1 MQKILFLIV
10 FISLFVLKLM
20 AHQNDFFEDIKGTVS
35 SYDEIN
41 KAKILNKLSFL
52 EREKNLTKAFEYANE
67 AEKIGIEL
75 KDSLILA
82 NAMENLGWIY
92 YKTGVWDKAFRYSRD
107 AYILSY
113 KIRDKK
119 GLAMSL
125 NNLGVIYYKQK
136 NYTEAIK
143 KFKEAY
149 SIGVQLDDPFLMV
162 RSLNN
167 TALNFLATV
176 QLDSAYHYAYQALTI
191 NNEFQTNFYNSFIY
205 RVIGDIQLVRSQ
217 IDDAIDTYKFA
228 LHTASHNHLESF
240 EASILH
246 RLGNAYMLK
255 GEIETAIELLEKG
268 KDMAL
273 EKNYQEELIQC
284 YKFLAIAYEKVDK
297 LDLAFYNQMAFNR
310 LGDIL
315 EDRVNKDRLALIA
328 AMFEVEK
335 SDAEIRYL
343 RAENDYQDLQ
353 IKSFKTYNILFTF
366 GTIFLAGLFVWLWSL
381 HKKTIAM
388 NKELLDNQMKVEQ
401 QKEELQK
408 QSQNLDR
415 SNRLKNR
422 LFSILAHDL
431 KTPVAQLQGVLGLF
445 NDDNMSQ
452 KEFLELS
459 PMLKRNVDGLY
470 VTLDNILTWSRAQM
484 EGFKVQLRPTLVKPI
499 LFECLS
505 LLEQYAI
512 GKGIAFKVE
521 VEEDLRVWV
530 DIDLFQIILR
540 NLIGNAVK
548 YSKRDSQILIEAREN
563 GDQAFFSIIDKGIGI
578 SAVKLAQIKQQQFSL
593 IDSSNGTEN
602 ERGTGLGINLCK
614 EFTKMMDGEI
624 AFESK
629 RNEGTKVFL
638 KFKRVKI
645 LSNSQGLLRQNQRA

>member
-1 MQKILFLIV
+1 MIFFPLFILDLE
-10 FISLFVLKLM
+10 
-20 AHQNDFFEDIKGTVS
+20 AQDGDAFEDLEMDLS
-35 SYDEIN
+35 
-41 KAKILNKLSFL
+41 ILEGKERGLVLNRLSFL
-52 EREKNLTKAFEYANE
+52 IREKNLSQAFEYANE
-67 AEKIGIEL
+67 AEKIGKAL

-82 NAMENLGWIY
+82 NANENLGWIY
-92 YKTGVWDKAFRYSRD
+92 YRTGVWDKAFRYSRD
-107 AYILSY
+107 AYTISY

-149 SIGVQLDDPFLMV
+149 SIGVQLNDPFLMV

-176 QLDSAYHYAYQALTI
+176 QLDSAYHYAYQSLTI
-191 NNEFQTNFYNSFIY
+191 NNEFQSNFYNSFIY
-205 RVIGDIQLVRSQ
+205 RVIGDIQLARNQ
-217 IDDAIDTYKFA
+217 LNEAISTYDFA
-228 LHTASHNHLESF
+228 LNTASHHRLESF

-246 RLGNAYMLK
+246 RLGSAYLQK

-268 KDMAL
+268 KDVAL

-284 YKFLAIAYEKVDK
+284 YKFLALAYEKVGK
-297 LDLAFYNQMAFNR
+297 LDLAFYNQLAFNR
-310 LGDIL
+310 LRDIL
-315 EDRVNKDRLALIA
+315 EDRQNKDRLALIA

-335 SDAEIRYL
+335 TDAEIRYL

-353 IKSFKTYNILFTF
+353 IKSFKTYSILFTI

-381 HKKTIAM
+381 HNKTIAM
-388 NKELLDNQMKVEQ
+388 NKELLENQMKVEQ
-401 QKEELQK
+401 QKEELQN
-408 QSQNLDR
+408 QSHTLDR

-452 KEFLELS
+452 KEFLDLS
-459 PMLKRNVDGLY
+459 PTLKRNVDGLY

-484 EGFKVQLRPTLVKPI
+484 EGFKVQLRPTLVSPI
-499 LFECLS
+499 LAECLG
-505 LLEQYAI
+505 LLEQYAL
-512 GKGIAFKVE
+512 GKGISFRVE

-530 DIDLFQIILR
+530 DTDLFQIILR

-548 YSKRDSQILIEAREN
+548 YSKRDSKIHIEANQR
-563 GDQAFFSIIDKGIGI
+563 GDFAIFSIKDNGIGI
-578 SAVKLAQIKQQQFSL
+578 SAEKLAQIKQEQFSL

-624 AFESK
+624 SFESK
-629 RNEGTKVFL
+629 RNQGTQVFL

>member
-459 PMLKRNVDGLY
+459 PTLKRNVDGLY

-563 GDQAFFSIIDKGIGI
+563 GDQAFFSIIDKGVGI
-578 SAVKLAQIKQQQFSL
+578 SAEKLAQIKQQQFSL

-602 ERGTGLGINLCK
+602 EKGTGLGINLCK

>member
-1 MQKILFLIV
+1 MRKLLFLVIFFPL
-10 FISLFVLKLM
+10 FILDLE
-20 AHQNDFFEDIKGTVS
+20 AQDGDAFEDL
-35 SYDEIN
+35 EIDLS
-41 KAKILNKLSFL
+41 ILEGKERGLVLNRLSFL
-52 EREKNLTKAFEYANE
+52 IREKNLSQAFEYANE
-67 AEKIGIEL
+67 AEKIGKAL

-82 NAMENLGWIY
+82 NAKENLGWIY
-92 YKTGVWDKAFRYSRD
+92 YRTGVWDKAFRYSRD
-107 AYILSY
+107 AYTISY
-113 KIRDKK
+113 KIRDRK

-176 QLDSAYHYAYQALTI
+176 QLDSAYHYAYQSLAI

-205 RVIGDIQLVRSQ
+205 RVIGDIQLARNQV
-217 IDDAIDTYKFA
+217 DDAISTYDFA
-228 LHTASHNHLESF
+228 LNIASHHRLESF

-401 QKEELQK
+401 QKEELQN

-452 KEFLELS
+452 EEFLELS
-459 PMLKRNVDGLY
+459 PTLKRNVDGLY

-484 EGFKVQLRPTLVKPI
+484 EGFKVQLRPTLVNPI
-499 LFECLS
+499 LTECLG
-505 LLEQYAI
+505 LLEQYAL
-512 GKGIAFKVE
+512 GKGISIQVE

-530 DIDLFQIILR
+530 DTDLFQIILR

-548 YSKRDSQILIEAREN
+548 YSKRDSAIYIEAKES
-563 GDQAFFSIIDKGIGI
+563 GDYAIFSIKDDGIGI
-578 SAVKLAQIKQQQFSL
+578 SAEKLAQIKQQQFSL

-624 AFESK
+624 SFESK
-629 RNEGTKVFL
+629 RNQGTQVFL